1 MAVTDSCDT
10 LRVVKSYTVTVLP
23 TLTGGSAMA
32 VTAADVVLLS
42 ENLLLIPGAVRLCQV
57 ARAAMLENCQFA
69 IGIKIVAIVLALL
82 GECRLSLWLLFSLL
96 VYLFRSILFPECC
109 RLFGVLAC
117 DLD

>member
-1 MAVTDSCDT
+1 
-10 LRVVKSYTVTVLP
+10 
-23 TLTGGSAMA
+23 MA

-82 GECRLSLWLLFSLL
+82 GECRLSLSLWLLFSLL